1 MVAAVRRGQSLR
13 AVARRFGVGVATVT
27 LWVERARGQR
37 LDRVD
42 WSDRSSV
49 PHRTQRIDSS
59 TEDLILTVRKEL
71 AHGDLGAVGA
81 QAIQQALLDRG
92 DTAAPSLRTINRILA
107 RRGALDGRVRT
118 RRPAPPRG
126 WYLPEVAAAR
136 AELDSFDIVE
146 GLVIKEGPEVEVL
159 NGVSLHGGLV
169 VSWPTTAPVT
179 AVLTVESLTEHWRE
193 VGLPGYAQFDN
204 DMIFQGTH
212 RYPDALGRVIRLC
225 LSLGV
230 APVFVPPREVG
241 FQAMIESYNGWWQ
254 ARVWARFQHPD
265 LERPARPFA
274 EACAGPAS
282 AAGGPDRGGPRPPPL
297 PGGLASEPEDPASG
311 AAGLPATDQR
321 CGRGDPAGTDLGGE
335 CGVAQP
341 AGPLRGG
348 PGGGQDPVLHP
359 ATEGTEDSAAGPGG
373 GLPAAQPRVP
383 GLNEAVRDVLAPVT
397 VRAIRCS
404 GRCGTYPVTS

>member
-146 GLVIKEGPEVEVL
+146 GLVIKEAPRSRCLTGCPC
-159 NGVSLHGGLV
+159 
-169 VSWPTTAPVT
+169 TA
-179 AVLTVESLTEHWRE
+179 AWSS
-193 VGLPGYAQFDN
+193 PG
-204 DMIFQGTH
+204 
-212 RYPDALGRVIRLC
+212 R
-225 LSLGV
+225 
-230 APVFVPPREVG
+230 
-241 FQAMIESYNGWWQ
+241 
-254 ARVWARFQHPD
+254 
-265 LERPARPFA
+265 
-274 EACAGPAS
+274 
-282 AAGGPDRGGPRPPPL
+282 RPPPL
-297 PGGLASEPEDPASG
+297 PRS
-311 AAGLPATDQR
+311 
-321 CGRGDPAGTDLGGE
+321 
-335 CGVAQP
+335 
-341 AGPLRGG
+341 
-348 PGGGQDPVLHP
+348 
-359 ATEGTEDSAAGPGG
+359 
-373 GLPAAQPRVP
+373 
-383 GLNEAVRDVLAPVT
+383 
-397 VRAIRCS
+397 
-404 GRCGTYPVTS
+404 